1 MYKLFCMHPVVGREK
16 EAYPASATA
25 TTHPYASLTFAIF
38 SSLSTLCKITPSYA
52 CLWNGRASVML
63 SAATLWATSHMQFT
77 DHTLTT
83 VSPYVGGGREGR
95 DRKKRRKKKKIKVA
109 RRVGKGKSTY
119 CSSLVLF
126 VLRLATFH
134 RGTKRSRAFIELRM
148 RHMKNL

>member
-83 VSPYVGGGREGR
+83 VSPYVGGGGR
-95 DRKKRRKKKKIKVA
+95 GAIVKKGERKKKIKVA

-126 VLRLATFH
+126 VFRLATFH

>member
-83 VSPYVGGGREGR
+83 VSPYVEEGGGAIV
-95 DRKKRRKKKKIKVA
+95 KKGEKNIDVG

>member
-83 VSPYVGGGREGR
+83 VSPYVGGRGAIV
-95 DRKKRRKKKKIKVA
+95 KKGEKKIEVG

>member
-1 MYKLFCMHPVVGREK
+1 MKKPKGHGQSVMYKLFCMHPVVGREK

-25 TTHPYASLTFAIF
+25 TTHTYASLTFAIF

-83 VSPYVGGGREGR
+83 VSPYVGGGGAIV
-95 DRKKRRKKKKIKVA
+95 KNGGRKKKNKSSEA
-109 RRVGKGKSTY
+109 RGKRKEHLLFFFG
-119 CSSLVLF
+119 LVRPTPRHF
-126 VLRLATFH
+126 P
-134 RGTKRSRAFIELRM
+134 SR
-148 RHMKNL
+148 N